1 MLSTVQL
8 PKCVCIHCFYWIGDS
23 TFLIKLH
30 SLQFGNVVRSQSCT
44 TVVCSHFSNFPPIY
58 LSFCVFSSKVTHK
71 MLTAK
76 HTHIMLHS
84 TCLCVLTYSAPNL
97 LHLIPLSNFM
107 KNNLHSFFFHCQFA
121 VSFVFCF
128 YSNECSISILLHAV
142 LTVLPLLWGLLILPL
157 FLQLLSLSLS
167 LTLSPFIL
175 ILLSVVPF
183 PLPTLGLLFPLPCFC
198 SSSSPSYG
206 ALLYFPGDIW
216 LAFCNLSL
224 VMPHALK
231 LCAAAPHACRVIAVD
246 AECAVVCQ

>member
-97 LHLIPLSNFM
+97 LQLIPLSNFM

-167 LTLSPFIL
+167 HSLPFHTDFALSSSLPP
-175 ILLSVVPF
+175 SHSWPPF
-183 PLPTLGLLFPLPCFC
+183 PTSLFLFFLFSFIWCTSLFPGWYLTCFLQSFSGYATC
-198 SSSSPSYG
+198 S
-206 ALLYFPGDIW
+206 
-216 LAFCNLSL
+216 
-224 VMPHALK
+224 
-231 LCAAAPHACRVIAVD
+231 
-246 AECAVVCQ
+246 